1 MAWMA
6 VGAAVW
12 FYMDRRDIMQR
23 YRDYQENNRKVQ
35 EAAEKTAALDDEV
48 KSTQE
53 RVQNLHTNPL
63 EMESA
68 IRRAKGL
75 VRPGEIVYK
84 ISNETNTEK
93 GQSPVGQAANITPDP
108 QAAP

>member
-1 MAWMA
+1 MA

-12 FYMDRRDIMQR
+12 FYVDRRDIIQR
-23 YRDYQENNRKVQ
+23 YRDYQANDLKVQ
-35 EAAEKTAALDDEV
+35 EAAEKTAALDEEV

-84 ISNETNTEK
+84 ISNETNTETV
-93 GQSPVGQAANITPDP
+93 QSPAEPAANDIPAPQVTP
-108 QAAP
+108 